1 MKRTLV
7 MLLGVMLLTAG
18 FPAFAECGDPGP
30 FYGGEDGGPPPWQG
44 TCSDEV
50 LELFDEDPWP
60 ANGATNGEENR
71 NDESPGTHLRTRDP
85 DEC

>member
-7 MLLGVMLLTAG
+7 MLLGAMLLTAG
-18 FPAFAECGDPGP
+18 SMAFGDCMGP
-30 FYGGEDGGPPPWQG
+30 YESHGTGEPPPWQG
-44 TCSDEV
+44 TCADEV
-50 LELFDEDPWP
+50 LELVDEDPWP
-60 ANGATNGEENR
+60 ANGPTNGEENR